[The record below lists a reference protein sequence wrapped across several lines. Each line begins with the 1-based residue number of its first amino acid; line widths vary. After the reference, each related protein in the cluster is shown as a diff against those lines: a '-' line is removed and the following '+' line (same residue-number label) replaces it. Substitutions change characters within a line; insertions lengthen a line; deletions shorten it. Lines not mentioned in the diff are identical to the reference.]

1 MGGQGLLGTP
11 TLTGGNADVAQPT
24 YGQNLQTSANNFQS
38 QYGTNP
44 YVQAAQATTQGNIQ
58 GAQAATAANRVN
70 QSTPFGGLTYQQ
82 TGVDVQG
89 NPIWSAN
96 QTFAPEVAGTMSQ
109 LSNQIGQNIG
119 QGFNPNL
126 PSTGINPGETYSDA
140 IMRRLQP
147 TQERAQKALDAQLA
161 NQGIMPGSE
170 AYNQAKTLQSQQ
182 QNDQLTSAI
191 VGGMQTGLSANQQ
204 AYQQALQNYNLPIS
218 QLGAY
223 RSATAPTYINPY
235 TQAAV
240 SGPDYL
246 GAYTTQ
252 ANADLAAQNAAAA
265 QQAGLT
271 SGLFGLGSSAI
282 IGSGGIGNL
291 ANTIGSGFNTVKNWF
306 A

>member
-1 MGGQGLLGTP
+1 MGGQGLLGTA
-11 TLTGGNADVAQPT
+11 TLTGGNADVAQPA
-24 YGQNLQTSANNFQS
+24 YGQNLQNSANTFQS

-58 GAQAATAANRVN
+58 GAQAATSANRVN
-70 QSTPFGGLTYQQ
+70 QSTPFGNLNYQQ
-82 TGVDVQG
+82 TGIDAQG
-89 NPIWSAN
+89 NPIWSAS
-96 QTFAPEVAGTMSQ
+96 QTFSPEVAGTMSQ
-109 LSNQIGQNIG
+109 LSNQIGQNVG

-126 PSTGINPGETYSDA
+126 PSTGINPGQNYSDA
-140 IMRRLQP
+140 IMQRLQP

-204 AYQQALQNYNLPIS
+204 AYNQALQNYNLPLS

-223 RSATAPTYINPY
+223 RTATSPSYINPY

-240 SGPDYL
+240 AGPDIL
-246 GAYTTQ
+246 GAYTSSTAADIAAKNAEAARQ
-252 ANADLAAQNAAAA
+252 AA
-265 QQAGLT
+265 LT
-271 SGLFGLGSSAI
+271 GGLFQLGGSILSNPAATGAIASGLGSLGSAI
-282 IGSGGIGNL
+282 GGL
-291 ANTIGSGFNTVKNWF
+291 F
-306 A
+306 